1 MFIVGWSCQR
11 EGDADPFADV
21 RETGE
26 EQSGGSLTTLDLSEN
41 AFGNPAPG
49 LNSAQSDQFVIGN
62 SFFRTN
68 WTVAPASATARDGL
82 GPLLN
87 ASSCG
92 GCHLRD
98 GRGAPPSGTT
108 LNGLLLRL
116 SVPGQ
121 TPDGAPRP
129 ELNYGGQFNQTSI
142 PGVIAEG
149 KATVSYTEQPG
160 QYADGTTYSLRKPTY
175 QFQELGYGPM
185 QPGTMV
191 SPRVGPQ
198 LPGIGLLEAIPD
210 AAILALADP
219 DDTNKD
225 GISGRPNHVWNYA
238 TKQKVLGRFGW
249 KANQPDLHQQT
260 ASAFTDD
267 MGITNSLF
275 LTEELTDAQQ
285 KLYGQ
290 LPNGGSPELDDK
302 NLTNVTLYLQTLA
315 VPARRD
321 AQDQAVLRGK
331 QLFRQLNCSGC
342 HVAKLQTGSHPV
354 AVLANQTIR
363 PYTDLLLHDMGAG
376 LADNRP
382 DFEAT
387 GSEWRTPPL
396 WGIGLIKLVNR
407 HTFLLH
413 DGRARNVEEAILW
426 HGGEAQKATDGF
438 RALPKTDRDALLKFV
453 ESL

>member
-1 MFIVGWSCQR
+1 M
-11 EGDADPFADV
+11 
-21 RETGE
+21 
-26 EQSGGSLTTLDLSEN
+26 
-41 AFGNPAPG
+41 
-49 LNSAQSDQFVIGN
+49 QF
-62 SFFRTN
+62 
-68 WTVAPASATARDGL
+68 
-82 GPLLN
+82 
-87 ASSCG
+87 
-92 GCHLRD
+92 
-98 GRGAPPSGTT
+98 
-108 LNGLLLRL
+108 
-116 SVPGQ
+116 
-121 TPDGAPRP
+121 
-129 ELNYGGQFNQTSI
+129 
-142 PGVIAEG
+142 
-149 KATVSYTEQPG
+149 
-160 QYADGTTYSLRKPTY
+160 
-175 QFQELGYGPM
+175 
-185 QPGTMV
+185 GTMV

-198 LPGIGLLEAIPD
+198 LPGVGLLEAIPE
-210 AAILALADP
+210 ASILALADP
-219 DDTNKD
+219 DDTNRD

-249 KANQPDLHQQT
+249 KANQPDLHQQA
-260 ASAFTDD
+260 ASAFTGD

-275 LTEELTDAQQ
+275 PAEELTDTQQ
-285 KLYGQ
+285 QLYGQ
-290 LPNGGSPELDDK
+290 LPNGGSPELADN

-315 VPARRD
+315 VPARRNAD
-321 AQDQAVLRGK
+321 DQVVLRGK

-342 HVAKLQTGSHPV
+342 HVAKMQTGSHPV

-426 HGGEAQKATDGF
+426 HGGEAQKAADGF
-438 RALPKTDRDALLKFV
+438 RAMPKTDRDALLKFV